1 MRLRSVPYKWL
12 VAVAFVSGLFM
23 DIMDSTIVNVAL
35 PTLGKEFNAGTTTLE
50 WVVTG
55 YLLSLAVWI
64 PASGWVGDR
73 FGTKK
78 VFLFAMAMFSV
89 GSALCGRAWSIDSLI
104 VFRLLQGIGGGMMTP
119 VGTAML
125 YRAFPADER
134 ATASAV
140 LTVPTAIAPTIGPI
154 LGGWLVDHASW
165 RWIFY
170 INPPVGIAGFI
181 FALLVLQEHKEENVG
196 RFDWLGFVLGGA
208 GLPLVLYALAQGP
221 EVGWTAGRVL
231 VSGFGGIAL
240 FAALIYVETHVPEPM
255 LALRLFKDRMF
266 RNGNLVVFV
275 VFGAM
280 LGILFLLPLFLQEL
294 LGLSAF
300 QSGLTTFPQALGMAA
315 VAQFSSRAYSRVG
328 PRKMIITGLIG
339 ITVVSSLFL
348 LVGLHTSQWWIRGL
362 MMLRGAAMGMTMVPM
377 QAATYATIS
386 REDTGRAS
394 ALFSTNR
401 QVAGSVGVAV
411 MATVLVD
418 RTKAHMAAAL
428 HGVTGGSAAIQAAM
442 AQAGLQGYHDAFF
455 ATALFAF
462 LGIGVALLIR
472 DSDAA
477 ASMRRAPARAVPAG
491 SAASARRA
499 SPLPPARR
507 PGAPVPL
514 DDAAPEVGME
524 D

>member
-1 MRLRSVPYKWL
+1 
-12 VAVAFVSGLFM
+12 M

-35 PTLGKEFNAGTTTLE
+35 PTLGRDFHAPTTTLE
-50 WVVTG
+50 WVVTA

-78 VFLFAMAMFSV
+78 VFLFALAMFSL

-104 VFRLLQGIGGGMMTP
+104 FFRVLQGIGGGMMTP

-125 YRAFPADER
+125 FRAFPPHER

-140 LTVPTAIAPTIGPI
+140 LVIPTAIAPTVGPI

-170 INPPVGIAGFI
+170 INPPVGIAGFL
-181 FALLVLQEHKEENVG
+181 FALFVLKEHTEENVG
-196 RFDWLGFVLGGA
+196 RFDVPGFMLGGA
-208 GLPLVLYALAQGP
+208 GLPLLLYALSQGP
-221 EVGWTAGRVL
+221 TLGWSAPRVYLTGIVGLLLL
-231 VSGFGGIAL
+231 VGLVI
-240 FAALIYVETHVPEPM
+240 VETRTREPM

-266 RNGNLVVFV
+266 RNGNLVVFM

-280 LGILFLLPLFLQEL
+280 MGLLFLLPLFLQDL

-300 QSGLTTFPQALGMAA
+300 QSGLTTFPQAMGMAA
-315 VAQFSSRAYSRVG
+315 VAQVSSRMYSRIG
-328 PRKMIITGLIG
+328 PRRMIMASMIG
-339 ITVVSSLFL
+339 VTIVSSLFL
-348 LVGLHTSQWWIRGL
+348 LVGLNTSQWWIRAL
-362 MMLRGAAMGMTMVPM
+362 MLLRGAAMGVGMVPM

-401 QVAGSVGVAV
+401 QVAASVGVAV

-418 RTKAHMAAAL
+418 RIQTHVNAAVQ
-428 HGVTGGSAAIQAAM
+428 GVTGQAAIAA
-442 AQAGLQGYHDAFF
+442 ATRHAALLGYHDAFL
-455 ATALFAF
+455 ATAVLAF
-462 LGIGVALLIR
+462 IGIGVAFLIR
-472 DSDAA
+472 DEDAA
-477 ASMRRAPARAVPAG
+477 ASMRRAPVPASSSASAERERTGARAPEPVGAG
-491 SAASARRA
+491 S
-499 SPLPPARR
+499 
-507 PGAPVPL
+507 V
-514 DDAAPEVGME
+514 DHD
-524 D
+524 